1 MLAWLESCEDWLVRM
16 YKEVLDVD
24 ISDDPVRIRW
34 LSADSLATEVR
45 RDKARNLVVEDSEI
59 GWLLFLLPYDSSRT
73 ERQVNE
79 ALGLRS
85 KLLRESNYTGV
96 ASASEKDDQFSSWR
110 IGLVWLVGASS
121 WDDWQQ
127 QITEFRRES
136 GAAEEISF
144 DAVRVR
150 DNEVQKALDLNG
162 LPRLLLHTRAI
173 LRQTPEAAEKW
184 ISADSQVE
192 VEMRDFSSQFK
203 SSRSRT
209 ISREIEERVKT
220 RKPMET
226 PQTNAG
232 PRQFESFR
240 VQNFRNIKSLE
251 IAVQS
256 EDQAKSEAII
266 LFGPNGTGK
275 SSLAEAISLAAFGTS
290 PRLEE
295 YMADKDVNRAS
306 TESYIADYLT
316 PLSSPGVEPTYQWG
330 GSTESKFV
338 LCPDEESRKRYEG
351 IVLNQECP
359 SSNKW
364 DRCLVLLRECFAHHF
379 HVTRRV
385 VDSANDVSRWSFV

>member
-1 MLAWLESCEDWLVRM
+1 MLFSQTNL
-16 YKEVLDVD
+16 
-24 ISDDPVRIRW
+24 ISLTYP
-34 LSADSLATEVR
+34 SPFNDSI
-45 RDKARNLVVEDSEI
+45 N
-59 GWLLFLLPYDSSRT
+59 G
-73 ERQVNE
+73 
-79 ALGLRS
+79 
-85 KLLRESNYTGV
+85 
-96 ASASEKDDQFSSWR
+96 SWR
-110 IGLVWLVGASS
+110 VGLVWLVGASS

-127 QITEFRRES
+127 QIIEFRRES

-209 ISREIEERVKT
+209 ISREMEERVKT
-220 RKPMET
+220 RNPMET
-226 PQTNAG
+226 PQTDAS

-256 EDQAKSEAII
+256 EDQANSEAII

-275 SSLAEAISLAAFGTS
+275 SSLAEALSLAAFGTS
-290 PRLEE
+290 PRLE
-295 YMADKDVNRAS
+295 
-306 TESYIADYLT
+306 
-316 PLSSPGVEPTYQWG
+316 
-330 GSTESKFV
+330 
-338 LCPDEESRKRYEG
+338 
-351 IVLNQECP
+351 
-359 SSNKW
+359 
-364 DRCLVLLRECFAHHF
+364 
-379 HVTRRV
+379 
-385 VDSANDVSRWSFV
+385 